1 MPSVKTVDFFQPG
14 VNSASLWSMK
24 ELPLTEIFGPFDV
37 SFPAFDQEL
46 LIDLSSGHTSL
57 RYQLDPEFLYN
68 SENYAFRTGMDQK
81 TISELDFFTKFISTL
96 GIISPRG
103 QKSRALEF
111 GASNLVLAR
120 LLSSGFDEVVAVDP
134 LLSGVEKEKS
144 EQNIVVSGLMLEQH
158 LRRDFELNDVIVA
171 RHTFEHVSD
180 PVEILI
186 ELAQRLKPQGKI
198 VFEVPD
204 LDAIVAKGR
213 FDAVFHQ
220 HFHYYDLDSLNYFAS
235 VSGLR
240 VVAWARNAAGSNGGS
255 LIVALEKGQ
264 ADFVSNS
271 ARVNSKIGRI
281 LKALELFQKMY
292 SVMEENAKEF
302 RGPRYVYGAGIM
314 LPTFDYHMNGAVRD
328 IGVVVDDDEAKI
340 GLSFKNLPVDV
351 VHTSSID
358 SYEKSML
365 VVGSLENVRS
375 MAGGIRAL
383 RPLVALGPSIY

>member
-1 MPSVKTVDFFQPG
+1 M
-14 VNSASLWSMK
+14 
-24 ELPLTEIFGPFDV
+24 
-37 SFPAFDQEL
+37 
-46 LIDLSSGHTSL
+46 
-57 RYQLDPEFLYN
+57 
-68 SENYAFRTGMDQK
+68 
-81 TISELDFFTKFISTL
+81 
-96 GIISPRG
+96 
-103 QKSRALEF
+103 
-111 GASNLVLAR
+111 
-120 LLSSGFDEVVAVDP
+120 
-134 LLSGVEKEKS
+134 
-144 EQNIVVSGLMLEQH
+144 
-158 LRRDFELNDVIVA
+158 
-171 RHTFEHVSD
+171 
-180 PVEILI
+180 
-186 ELAQRLKPQGKI
+186 
-198 VFEVPD
+198 
-204 LDAIVAKGR
+204 DAIVAKGR